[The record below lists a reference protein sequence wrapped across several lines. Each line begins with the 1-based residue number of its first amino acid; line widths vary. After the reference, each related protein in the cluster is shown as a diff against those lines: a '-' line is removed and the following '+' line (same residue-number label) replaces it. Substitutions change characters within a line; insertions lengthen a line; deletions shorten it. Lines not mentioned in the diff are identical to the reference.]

1 MEVKMKKVNS
11 FELRPC
17 PFCGSAATL
26 YGDPQEDGDC
36 IVICNECGATSGY
49 FYDREKAA
57 GAWNRREAAAG
68 MWRQKRIRHIL
79 KKRGGEK

>member
-1 MEVKMKKVNS
+1 MKKS
-11 FELRPC
+11 KQLELRPC

-68 MWRQKRIRHIL
+68 NVAAETYQAYSQKNAGQLR
-79 KKRGGEK
+79 KY